1 MNLAMET
8 PTQVL
13 TTAASAALL
22 APSVHNT
29 QPWRFVLDADALEIH
44 ADRSRQLN
52 VSDPS
57 GRQLMISC
65 GCALFNA
72 RVALAAQKYD
82 AIVQRFPDPARKD
95 LIATITLPSEQAE
108 WTPIASLEQH
118 IARRHSNRRRF
129 QETTVSPSV
138 LYDLSSAAEHEHAE
152 LFRVR
157 EAAHRRSLSALSQ
170 QAEALE
176 AADSRY
182 RQELREWTTTDAKR
196 EDGVPAMA
204 VPFAS
209 GETSSGDLPIRDYDT
224 HTMGWLPAESRSG
237 SDECLLILTTDGDDE
252 LSWLRAGEALQRV
265 WLEASKANYVISLFT
280 QVIEIPSLRNQLRTA
295 LTPRRQPQ
303 LVLRIGRA
311 AATPASGRRSLDDVL
326 S

>member
-1 MNLAMET
+1 MNLAMAT

-44 ADRSRQLN
+44 ADRSRQLE
-52 VSDPS
+52 VSDPF

-72 RVALAAQKYD
+72 RVALAAQGYD
-82 AIVQRFPDPARKD
+82 AIVHRIPDPARKD
-95 LIATITLPSEQAE
+95 LIATITLPSEQTE
-108 WTPIASLEQH
+108 WNPIASLEQH

-129 QETTVSPSV
+129 QETSVSPSV
-138 LYDLSSAAEHEHAE
+138 LYDLTSAAGQEHAE

-157 EAAHRRSLSALSQ
+157 EEAHRRSLSTLSQ

-182 RQELREWTTTDAKR
+182 QQELWEWTTVDAKR

-204 VPFAS
+204 VPYAS
-209 GETSSGDLPIRDYDT
+209 SETAGDLPIRDYDT
-224 HTMGWLPAESRSG
+224 RAIGWLPAESRSG
-237 SDECLLILTTDGDDE
+237 SDECLLMLTTDGDDE

-265 WLEASKANYVISLFT
+265 WLEATKANYVISLFT
-280 QVIEIPSLRNQLRTA
+280 QVIEVPNLRNQLRAA
-295 LTPRRQPQ
+295 LTPRRHPQ